1 VRTWAKQVKRS
12 GVIATLS
19 FALFIF
25 GSSFASAEEAGETLV
40 DQKCVICHTLDRVD
54 IFGLDGHTAA
64 EWDTLVERMKSKGCP
79 LTDPEKQQIVNY
91 LSTEYPVIVRTT
103 ATADT
108 ETETTVETGVES
120 AEGDPATPDEQAQ
133 TGAEDWLFPMAGL
146 FLVSSGLI
154 IRRRADQLD

>member
-1 VRTWAKQVKRS
+1 MNTWSKQVKQT

-19 FALFIF
+19 LALLLS
-25 GSSFASAEEAGETLV
+25 GSSLVSAEEAGETLV

-54 IFGLDGHTAA
+54 DMGLDGHTVA

-91 LSTEYPVIVRTT
+91 LSTKYPTVERATV
-103 ATADT
+103 TADT
-108 ETETTVETGVES
+108 EAETTVETSVES

-146 FLVSSGLI
+146 LLVSSGLI

>member
-1 VRTWAKQVKRS
+1 MKSWFEQVTRA

-19 FALFIF
+19 FALLLI
-25 GSSFASAEEAGETLV
+25 GSSLASAEEPSETLV

-54 IFGLDGHTAA
+54 DFGLDGHTAV

-91 LSTEYPVIVRTT
+91 LSTKYPTTDATT

-120 AEGDPATPDEQAQ
+120 AEGDPATPVEQAQ

-154 IRRRADQLD
+154 IRRRADRLD